1 VANHASAI
9 KRARQSEDARMRNRA
24 MRTRVRNAVKTV
36 RQALEAKDAQQ
47 AQAALRQAVSVI
59 DKAAGRGVLHT
70 RTASRYVARLSGQV
84 QALGA

>member
-1 VANHASAI
+1 MANHASAI

>member
-1 VANHASAI
+1 MANHASAI

-47 AQAALRQAVSVI
+47 AQDALRQAVSVI

>member
-1 VANHASAI
+1 
-9 KRARQSEDARMRNRA
+9 MRNRA

-47 AQAALRQAVSVI
+47 AQDALRQAVSVI